1 MTDGRQ
7 RSAPRILLSE
17 DSDLWRELL
26 KGDPEPLVR
35 EAVFAV
41 AADQGFAADL
51 DTEVSVTLTDDAEVR
66 EVNKEW
72 RGKDKPTN
80 VLSFPMAELEPGDAP
95 GPLLGDLVLAAET
108 CAREAAEENKTT
120 ADHVRHLIVHGM
132 LHLLGFDH
140 ETDEDAE
147 EMESTEIRILA
158 GLGIADPY
166 GDDPVAG
173 DEPVAEPIQNER
185 PIP

>member
-1 MTDGRQ
+1 MNEGRQ

-17 DSDLWRELL
+17 ECDLWRDLL
-26 KGDPEPLVR
+26 GGEPEPLVR
-35 EAVFAV
+35 EAIFAV
-41 AADQGFAADL
+41 AEDQGFAADL

-80 VLSFPMAELEPGDAP
+80 VLSFPMSQLAPGDAP

-108 CAREAAEENKTT
+108 CAREATEEGKSP

-147 EMESTEIRILA
+147 DMESAEIRILA
-158 GLGIADPY
+158 TLGIADPY
-166 GDDPVAG
+166 GDT
-173 DEPVAEPIQNER
+173 EPVAAPRLNER
-185 PIP
+185 PPA

>member
-35 EAVFAV
+35 EAIFAV
-41 AADQGFAADL
+41 AEDQGFAVDL

-108 CAREAAEENKTT
+108 CGREAAEEGKTPS
-120 ADHVRHLIVHGM
+120 DHVRHLIVHGM

-147 EMESTEIRILA
+147 DMESTEIRILA

-166 GDDPVAG
+166 AESELSVATDG
-173 DEPVAEPIQNER
+173 NARD
-185 PIP
+185 

>member
-7 RSAPRILLSE
+7 PGAPRILLSE
-17 DSDLWRELL
+17 ECDLWRAIL

-35 EAVFAV
+35 EAVDAV
-41 AADQGFAADL
+41 ARDQGFAADL

-66 EVNKEW
+66 EVNREW

-80 VLSFPMAELEPGDAP
+80 VLSFPMSDLSPGDAP

-108 CAREAAEENKTT
+108 CEREAAEEGKSA
-120 ADHVRHLIVHGM
+120 ADHVRHLLVHGM

-147 EMESTEIRILA
+147 DMESAEIRILA
-158 GLGIADPY
+158 GLGIPDPY
-166 GDDPVAG
+166 GDAELVA
-173 DEPVAEPIQNER
+173 DQRTNER
-185 PIP
+185 LPS